1 MSFGSG
7 LALTCGVKSQR
18 ITLESLVN
26 NRLAA
31 LGPISQLAFV
41 PQDFDAALQYWTG
54 TMGVGPF
61 FTLDH
66 VSYREAR
73 YRGQPSA
80 IDFSMAIGYW
90 GDVQIELIRQNN
102 DAPSIYRSWRPAG
115 REGLHHVCVVVDD
128 MARARATCAA
138 ADASVEQEI
147 FLDGAEAIYVAPR
160 GAPGTMVEILQPSP
174 ALLELFAMMR
184 SAARNWD
191 GSAPIRPLG

>member
-1 MSFGSG
+1 MGQLQS
-7 LALTCGVKSQR
+7 AGVKSLR

-31 LGPISQLAFV
+31 LGAISQLAFV
-41 PQDFDAALQYWTG
+41 PQDFDAALQYWTR

-90 GDVQIELIRQNN
+90 NDVQIELIRQNN
-102 DAPSIYRSWRPAG
+102 DAPSIYKAWRPAG
-115 REGLHHVCVVVDD
+115 REGLHHVCIVVED
-128 MARARATCAA
+128 MAQARATCAA

-147 FLDGAEAIYVAPR
+147 FLDGAEAIYVAPA
-160 GAPGTMVEILQPSP
+160 GPPGPMVEILQPSP
-174 ALLELFAMMR
+174 ALVELFAMMR
-184 SAARNWD
+184 NAARDWD
-191 GSAPIRPLG
+191 GSAPIRSLG